1 MNFKLFK
8 ISLICA
14 AMGLASCGGGGGSSA
29 SSTTSTTNQTQVTP
43 NTGTVTVTTL
53 PGNVVSIGASGTNFK
68 TADATGKAVFTGLT
82 PGAVDV
88 HVFSADGHSA
98 TSYMGVNTATI
109 VDTTSGMSGGSV
121 IDVYVQVAN
130 ADVYGQT
137 LYLHT
142 ADNDYY
148 TGFWDFLSGKGT
160 IYLYSKPVGSV
171 VSGTL
176 YMAQGQATS
185 SANTVY
191 GKGEAVNLGNV
202 SFTAQDPA
210 TSTVQQNFTATFSA
224 TPVTAPL
231 LATVQSI
238 TPPTGLSA
246 TNLYVGSARVIAKA
260 PATNLVFP
268 DAIHAADTGV
278 HTWSVYSANAT
289 VAATNEWVYQAP
301 FTVGASLSATATLT
315 AFPTVAAN
323 QAGSTISWT
332 NPTGS
337 WSLNGVQIHD
347 AKYNVIWSIITDP
360 SVSSITL
367 PTVPTAA
374 NLLITAGTAYQIDVA
389 NSKFSGSYV
398 EAISNP
404 NAVTGFESIRTT
416 NVAYTR

>member
-8 ISLICA
+8 IGLICA
-14 AMGLASCGGGGGSSA
+14 AISLASCGGGGDSG
-29 SSTTSTTNQTQVTP
+29 TTSGGTTGVSA

-68 TADATGKAVFTGLT
+68 TADATGKAVFTGL
-82 PGAVDV
+82 PAGAVDV
-88 HVFSADGHSA
+88 HVFSTDGYSA
-98 TSYMGVNTATI
+98 TSYMGINSATV
-109 VDTTSGMSGGSV
+109 VDTTAGVGSV
-121 IDVYVQVAN
+121 VDVYVQVVN
-130 ADVYGQT
+130 ADVYGQN

-142 ADNDYY
+142 ADNDYV
-148 TGFWDFLSGKGT
+148 GSPINFAGT
-160 IYLYSKPVGSV
+160 YSFYLYDKPAGTAI
-171 VSGTL
+171 SGTL

-185 SANTVY
+185 SANAIY
-191 GKGEAVNLGNV
+191 GQGEAVNLGNV
-202 SFTAQDPA
+202 SFTTQDPA

-224 TPVTAPL
+224 TPVTVPL

-238 TPPTGLSA
+238 TPPLGLSVKSL
-246 TNLYVGSARVIAKA
+246 NVGDAYIFAKA
-260 PATNLVFP
+260 PATNMLFP
-268 DAIHAADTGV
+268 DTIHAADTGI
-278 HTWSVYSANAT
+278 HTWFIYSADAAAPAT
-289 VAATNEWVYQAP
+289 TKEWFYQAP

-337 WSLNGVQIHD
+337 WSLNGVYIHD
-347 AKYNVIWSIITDP
+347 AKYNVTWSIITDP

-367 PTVPTAA
+367 PTVPAAA
-374 NLLITAGTAYQIDVA
+374 NSLITAGTAYQIDVT
-389 NSKFSGSYV
+389 NSKFSRSYV

-404 NAVTGFESIRTT
+404 SVATGFESISTT